1 MEAQKRRHLVNELME
16 EALLMKGV
24 LEKALE
30 GKEVEAQ
37 HNEESPHIIVDDEPN
52 PLPAFSIQE
61 EHASWE
67 KIFQALV
74 AIETELLQIAQ
85 AEQQRMERLSPDA

>member
-1 MEAQKRRHLVNELME
+1 MEAQKRTHLVNELME

-30 GKEVEAQ
+30 GKQVEAQ
-37 HNEESPHIIVDDEPN
+37 QNEENPPIIVDDEPN
-52 PLPAFSIQE
+52 PVSAFSIQE

-67 KIFQALV
+67 KVFRALL

-85 AEQQRMERLSPDA
+85 AERQRMERLSPKA